1 MWNLPKGNKFLPKTT
16 LKELETL
23 YTAEKKAK
31 PKTRLLCAIH
41 RKKGATIDE
50 IAEITNQK
58 RAVIFLFFSVT
69 VNRTLLN
76 LPMHRRVGK

>member
-1 MWNLPKGNKFLPKTT
+1 MWNLPKGNEFLPKTT

-41 RKKGATIDE
+41 RKKGASIDE
-50 IAEITNQK
+50 IAEITILSSDKKKYVSKDHIQK
-58 RAVIFLFFSVT
+58 LLFKH
-69 VNRTLLN
+69 L
-76 LPMHRRVGK
+76 K